1 MTEGT
6 RFAASHL
13 RLDPPSGVRRASH
26 GATVH
31 IGERLMTPLSTHA
44 DNARD
49 HVNDAVHK
57 ASPFVRK
64 FARFGYAAKGVVYVM
79 VGGLAAA
86 AAFGRGGETT
96 GSRGALQ
103 AVLEQPFGQVLLGIV
118 AFGLACYAAW
128 QFIRAVEDPENEG
141 SDGKAIAKRVG
152 FFISGVIHVG
162 LVIAAV
168 RMVVGSGGGGDGS
181 GDSGAQGWT
190 ATLMSYPLGQWLVAI
205 VGLIIAGY
213 GVAQLIRAYKADLD
227 SQLVL
232 SGMSAAARQWIRRV
246 CRFGMAARG
255 VVFGIIGLF
264 LVLAAWRQNPS
275 EARGL
280 GGALRSLQEQG
291 YGPWLLGVIALGLIA
306 YGIYEFV
313 LARYRRIDA
322 D

>member
-1 MTEGT
+1 
-6 RFAASHL
+6 
-13 RLDPPSGVRRASH
+13 
-26 GATVH
+26 
-31 IGERLMTPLSTHA
+31 MTPLSTHV
-44 DNARD
+44 DNARSQ
-49 HVNDAVHK
+49 VNDAVHK

-64 FARFGYAAKGVVYVM
+64 FARFGYAAKGVVYVI

-86 AAFGRGGETT
+86 AAFGRGGQTT

-103 AVLEQPFGQVLLGIV
+103 AVFEQPFGQVLLGIV
-118 AFGLACYAAW
+118 AFGLGCYAAW

-141 SDGKAIAKRVG
+141 SDAKAVAKRVG

-168 RMVVGSGGGGDGS
+168 RMIVGSGSGGGGDGS
-181 GDSGAQGWT
+181 GDGGAQGWT

-213 GVAQLIRAYKADLD
+213 GIWQLIRAYKADLD
-227 SQLVL
+227 SQLVI
-232 SGMSAAARQWIRRV
+232 SDMSAAARQWIRRV

-264 LVLAAWRQNPS
+264 LVLAAWRENPS

-280 GGALRSLQEQG
+280 GGALRSLQEQE
-291 YGPWLLGVIALGLIA
+291 YGPWLLGVVALGLIA
-306 YGIYEFV
+306 YGVYEFV
-313 LARYRRIDA
+313 RARYRRIEA
-322 D
+322 R